1 MTTTESAGDTL
12 NDAMAKAKPKVEND
26 LADLLRS
33 YRMYQSV
40 IDAAKR
46 EQDNI
51 KTKIDAMHT
60 LGAIGDT
67 VEIDG
72 IVAQIRSRRS
82 WLYSSAIK
90 KLQQKEQLD
99 GTATPQEKHSWYI
112 YQRQDNPTPPS

>member
-1 MTTTESAGDTL
+1 MGDINDMTVLTVTSLGTPGDGIARLPSGQVVFIPDTL
-12 NDAMAKAKPKVEND
+12 P
-26 LADLLRS
+26 
-33 YRMYQSV
+33 
-40 IDAAKR
+40 
-46 EQDNI
+46 
-51 KTKIDAMHT
+51 
-60 LGAIGDT
+60 GDT

-112 YQRQDNPTPPS
+112 YQRQDSPNNSDS